1 MHKRGGTPVRLG
13 EGAAAGWG
21 RGPGGRARCRLPVPA
36 AEDPRPAHR
45 GAGPARAP
53 PAEPADG
60 RPTAAAEPGAR
71 APLRP
76 GPVLTSRAIWF
87 SASSSAV
94 SRSRL
99 GSRLRPEPCVPMS
112 IGRAARCAAGPWL
125 RRPRPSGRP
134 APLRP
139 ALRRPPPA
147 SWRQR
152 ARAGDAG
159 TRGQGLGTPGE
170 GDEGTGAA
178 GTAGTPG
185 RARWAPGRWGP
196 GSGDARGRGSRRP
209 GLRGLQGRGGQ
220 GLGSLKR
227 SGGEGTRG
235 PGRARWGPGR
245 WGLESGDSRGEG
257 HGSRAVGMR
266 RRTREPGALGL
277 QGPGIRALGSRGPG
291 TPGDR
296 ERGDSG
302 GLGPLGVREGE

>member
-94 SRSRL
+94 SRSWL

-139 ALRRPPPA
+139 ALRRRHGVSGRGP
-147 SWRQR
+147 
-152 ARAGDAG
+152 G
-159 TRGQGLGTPGE
+159 TRGR
-170 GDEGTGAA
+170 GDRGWGR
-178 GTAGTPG
+178 PG
-185 RARWAPGRWGP
+185 RGT
-196 GSGDARGRGSRRP
+196 RGP
-209 GLRGLQGRGGQ
+209 GLRGLQGPRGAPDGHPGAG
-220 GLGSLKR
+220 GLGL
-227 SGGEGTRG
+227 
-235 PGRARWGPGR
+235 
-245 WGLESGDSRGEG
+245 
-257 HGSRAVGMR
+257 
-266 RRTREPGALGL
+266 
-277 QGPGIRALGSRGPG
+277 G
-291 TPGDR
+291 TPGGGGHGDPGCGDCRDAGDR
-296 ERGDSG
+296 GWG
-302 GLGPLGVREGE
+302 A